1 LGGAPG
7 KSAYSILKSIE
18 DKYDIRQSTLKLNA
32 RVLRRLGLIDFGK
45 GMNAKITGSGK
56 VVLSAIKC
64 KMEAEYGK

>member
-1 LGGAPG
+1 M
-7 KSAYSILKSIE
+7 
-18 DKYDIRQSTLKLNA
+18 KLNA

-56 VVLSAIKC
+56 VVLSAIKR